1 MSHKNKT
8 GRPAKHA
15 VALAIGLL
23 GAQQAQA
30 FEIDTGPNVTTTLES
45 VAEYTSVYRT
55 TAPER
60 IYSGGQNIFTNNNDG
75 SEYYDR
81 GFVSNEFKLT
91 SELHVRT
98 EQDGLFVRGTAWYDT
113 QIMDHDPSGD
123 SFETHNT
130 DSDERYP
137 SDLENRAGHRSRLLD
152 AYLYTNRYIGEM
164 PVSVRLGR
172 QVINWGEGIYYADG
186 INVINPVDIGRV
198 VLPNASLKDALLPTN
213 MISGQLGLTDA
224 VSVEAFYGLEWKG
237 HELIPTGAFLNNQ
250 DYFGKGSN
258 GVLVDLR
265 EELGGLADMV
275 PGLNGENGVVAGA
288 RYGQEHDARDD
299 GQFGVALRYLV
310 EEWNNTEFS
319 LYYLNYHSKVP
330 FLSIQKGQ
338 SFACSSGN
346 GGRFSEVCGLAQA
359 LDPASVPLVDGLAL
373 LDSTYYDFIYPEDIR
388 LFGLSVSG
396 TVGDTSVAG
405 ELAYRPNAPLE
416 PSMIYELEQLAGGA
430 LGAGGA
436 SGGSIDLGEFGDGSA
451 NDSRRSIDLYKRH
464 ELYTGSVSAIHAF
477 GPVAGLDDLI
487 MLGEVAFN
495 HVPGSL
501 LDSVNYEYLDSF
513 AWGYTLNVS
522 GLIQD
527 VQPNLDLLPGLT
539 FRQDVSGTSPSL
551 NENFI
556 QGRKSATLELGAK
569 YGQKLAGKLGYTS
582 FWGARKD
589 NALIDRDHVALNVTY
604 SF

>member
-23 GAQQAQA
+23 GTQQGQA
-30 FEIDTGPNVTTTLES
+30 FQIDTGPNLTTSLES

-55 TAPER
+55 TSPEHIER
-60 IYSGGQNIFTNNNDG
+60 GGQNVFTNNNDG

-81 GFVSNEFKLT
+81 GFVANEFKLT

-98 EQDGLFVRGTAWYDT
+98 EQDGLFMRGTAWYDT
-113 QIMDHDPSGD
+113 QLMDHDPTGD
-123 SFETHNT
+123 GFETHNT

-137 SDLENRAGHRSRLLD
+137 SDLENRAGHRARLLD
-152 AYLYTNRYIGEM
+152 AYLYTNRYIGEH

-186 INVINPVDIGRV
+186 LNVINPVDIGRV
-198 VLPNASLKDALLPTN
+198 VLPNASFKDALLPTN
-213 MISGQLGLTDA
+213 MISGQFGLTDQINI
-224 VSVEAFYGLEWKG
+224 EGFYGLEWKG
-237 HELIPTGAFLNNQ
+237 HDLIPTGAFLNNQ

-258 GVLVDLR
+258 GVLVDLHPDF
-265 EELGGLADMV
+265 GDVADLV
-275 PGLNGENGVVAGA
+275 PGLNGENGYVAGA
-288 RYGQEHDARDD
+288 RYGKEHDARDD
-299 GQFGVALRYLV
+299 GQFGVALRYLA
-310 EEWNNTEFS
+310 EDWNNTEFS

-338 SFACSSGN
+338 SFACGA
-346 GGRFSEVCGLAQA
+346 GKAGQFSDLCGLG
-359 LDPASVPLVDGLAL
+359 LDSVVDGLAL

-388 LFGLSVSG
+388 LFGFSVSG
-396 TVGDTSVAG
+396 TIGDTSVAG
-405 ELAYRPNAPLE
+405 ELTYRPNAPLE
-416 PSMIYELEQLAGGA
+416 PSMIYELGQLAGSA
-430 LGAGGA
+430 LDPSVGGA
-436 SGGSIDLGEFGDGSA
+436 SGGNIDLGEFGDGSA
-451 NDSRRSIDLYKRH
+451 NDPRRSIDLYKRH
-464 ELYTGSVSAIHAF
+464 ELYTGSVSTIHTF
-477 GPVAGLDDLI
+477 GPTAGLDDVMVLA
-487 MLGEVAFN
+487 EVAFN

-501 LDSVNYEYLDSF
+501 LDSVNYEYLSSF
-513 AWGYTLNVS
+513 AWGYTVNLS
-522 GLIQD
+522 GLYQD
-527 VQPNLDLLPGLT
+527 VRPNLDLMPAIT

-551 NENFI
+551 NENFV

-569 YGQKLAGKLGYTS
+569 YGQKLASKLSYTS

-589 NALIDRDHVALNVTY
+589 NALIDRDHVALNVSY

>member
-1 MSHKNKT
+1 MSHNKS
-8 GRPAKHA
+8 KI
-15 VALAIGLL
+15 ALAVGIGIW
-23 GAQQAQA
+23 GMQAQA
-30 FEIDTGPNVTTTLES
+30 FEIDTGPNVTTSLES
-45 VAEYTSVYRT
+45 VAEFTSVYRT
-55 TAPER
+55 SSPER
-60 IYSGGQNIFTNNNDG
+60 IERGGQNIFANNNDG
-75 SEYYDR
+75 SEYYDT

-113 QIMDHDPSGD
+113 QIMDNDPSGD
-123 SFETHNT
+123 RFATHNT

-137 SDLENRAGHRSRLLD
+137 SDLRNRAGHRARLLD
-152 AYLYTNRYIGEM
+152 AYLYTNRYAGEM
-164 PVSVRLGR
+164 PYSLRFGR

-224 VSVEAFYGLEWKG
+224 FNIEAFYGLEWKG

-265 EELGGLADMV
+265 SELGDLAELV
-275 PGLNGENGVVAGA
+275 PGLNGENGIVAGA
-288 RYGQEHDARDD
+288 RYGREHDARDD
-299 GQFGVALRYLV
+299 GQFGVAMRYLA
-310 EEWNNTEFS
+310 EDWNNTEFS

-330 FLSIQKGQ
+330 FLRIQKGR
-338 SFACSSGN
+338 SFACSTGQA
-346 GGRFSEVCGLAQA
+346 GQFSELCGFG
-359 LDPASVPLVDGLAL
+359 LDSTVDGLAL
-373 LDSTYYDFIYPEDIR
+373 LDSTYYDFVYPEDIR

-396 TVGDTSVAG
+396 TVGDTSLAG
-405 ELAYRPNAPLE
+405 ELTYRPNAPLE
-416 PSMIYELEQLAGGA
+416 PSMIYELETLAGSA
-430 LGAGGA
+430 LGGGGA

-451 NDSRRSIDLYKRH
+451 NDPRRSIDLYKRD
-464 ELYTGSVSAIHAF
+464 ELYTGSVSAIHSF
-477 GPVAGLDDLI
+477 GPVIGLDDLI
-487 MLGEVAFN
+487 VLGEAAFN

-527 VQPNLDLLPGLT
+527 VKPNFDLLPGIT

-569 YGQKLAGKLGYTS
+569 YGQKLAGKLAYTS

-589 NALIDRDHVALNVTY
+589 NALIDRDHVALNVSY

>member
-1 MSHKNKT
+1 MSHNKS
-8 GRPAKHA
+8 KI
-15 VALAIGLL
+15 ALAVGIGIW
-23 GAQQAQA
+23 GMQAQA
-30 FEIDTGPNVTTTLES
+30 FEIDTGPNVTTSLES
-45 VAEYTSVYRT
+45 VAEFTSVYRT
-55 TAPER
+55 SSPER
-60 IYSGGQNIFTNNNDG
+60 IERGGQNIFANNNDG
-75 SEYYDR
+75 SEYYDT

-113 QIMDHDPSGD
+113 QIMDNDPSGD
-123 SFETHNT
+123 RFATHNT

-137 SDLENRAGHRSRLLD
+137 SDLRNRAGHRARLLD
-152 AYLYTNRYIGEM
+152 AYLYTNRYAGEM
-164 PVSVRLGR
+164 PYSLRFGR

-224 VSVEAFYGLEWKG
+224 FNIEAFYGLEWKG

-265 EELGGLADMV
+265 SELGDLAELV
-275 PGLNGENGVVAGA
+275 PGLNGENGIVAGA
-288 RYGQEHDARDD
+288 RYGREHDARDD
-299 GQFGVALRYLV
+299 GQFGVAMRYLA
-310 EEWNNTEFS
+310 EDWNNTEFS

-330 FLSIQKGQ
+330 FLRIQKGR
-338 SFACSSGN
+338 SFACSTGQAGQFSGL
-346 GGRFSEVCGLAQA
+346 CGFG
-359 LDPASVPLVDGLAL
+359 LDSTVDGLAL
-373 LDSTYYDFIYPEDIR
+373 LDSTYYDFVYPEDIR

-396 TVGDTSVAG
+396 TVGDTSLAG
-405 ELAYRPNAPLE
+405 ELTYRPNAPLE
-416 PSMIYELEQLAGGA
+416 PSMIYELETLAGSA
-430 LGAGGA
+430 LGGGGA

-451 NDSRRSIDLYKRH
+451 NDPRRSIDLYKRG
-464 ELYTGSVSAIHAF
+464 ELYTGSVSAIHSF
-477 GPVAGLDDLI
+477 GPVIGLDDLI
-487 MLGEVAFN
+487 VLGEAAFN

-527 VQPNLDLLPGLT
+527 VKPNFDLLPAIT

-569 YGQKLAGKLGYTS
+569 YGQKLAGKLAYTS

-589 NALIDRDHVALNVTY
+589 NALIDRDHVALNVSY

>member
-1 MSHKNKT
+1 MSHNKS
-8 GRPAKHA
+8 KI
-15 VALAIGLL
+15 ALAVGIGIW
-23 GAQQAQA
+23 GMQAQA
-30 FEIDTGPNVTTTLES
+30 FEIDTGPNVTTSLES
-45 VAEYTSVYRT
+45 VAEFTSVYRT
-55 TAPER
+55 SSPER
-60 IYSGGQNIFTNNNDG
+60 IERGGQNIFANNNDG
-75 SEYYDR
+75 SEYYDT

-113 QIMDHDPSGD
+113 QIMDNDPSGD
-123 SFETHNT
+123 RFATHNT

-137 SDLENRAGHRSRLLD
+137 SDLRNRAGHRARLLD
-152 AYLYTNRYIGEM
+152 AYLYTNRYAGEM
-164 PVSVRLGR
+164 PYSLRFGR

-224 VSVEAFYGLEWKG
+224 FNIEAFYGLEWKG

-265 EELGGLADMV
+265 SELGDLAELV
-275 PGLNGENGVVAGA
+275 PGINGENGIVAGA
-288 RYGQEHDARDD
+288 RYGSAHDARDD
-299 GQFGVALRYLV
+299 GQFGMALRYLM
-310 EEWNNTEFS
+310 EDWNNTEFS

-330 FLSIQKGQ
+330 FLRIQKGR
-338 SFACSSGN
+338 SFACSTGQAGQFSGL
-346 GGRFSEVCGLAQA
+346 CGFG
-359 LDPASVPLVDGLAL
+359 LDSTVDGLAL
-373 LDSTYYDFIYPEDIR
+373 LDSTYYDFVYPEDIR

-396 TVGDTSVAG
+396 TVGDTSLAG
-405 ELAYRPNAPLE
+405 ELTYRPNAPLE
-416 PSMIYELEQLAGGA
+416 PSMIYELETLAGSA
-430 LGAGGA
+430 LGGGGA

-451 NDSRRSIDLYKRH
+451 NDPRRSIDLYKRG
-464 ELYTGSVSAIHAF
+464 ELYTGSVSAIHSF
-477 GPVAGLDDLI
+477 GPVVGLDDLI
-487 MLGEVAFN
+487 VLGEAAFN

-527 VQPNLDLLPGLT
+527 VKPNFDLLPGIT

-569 YGQKLAGKLGYTS
+569 YGQKLAGKLAYTS

-589 NALIDRDHVALNVTY
+589 NALIDRDHVALNVSY

>member
-1 MSHKNKT
+1 M
-8 GRPAKHA
+8 
-15 VALAIGLL
+15 
-23 GAQQAQA
+23 QAQA
-30 FEIDTGPNVTTTLES
+30 FEIDTGPNVTTSLES
-45 VAEYTSVYRT
+45 VAEFTSVYRT
-55 TAPER
+55 SSPER
-60 IYSGGQNIFTNNNDG
+60 IERGGQNIFANNNDG
-75 SEYYDR
+75 SEYYDT

-113 QIMDHDPSGD
+113 QIMDNDPSGD
-123 SFETHNT
+123 RFATHNT

-137 SDLENRAGHRSRLLD
+137 SDLRNRAGHRARLLD
-152 AYLYTNRYIGEM
+152 AYLYTNRYAGEM
-164 PVSVRLGR
+164 PYSLRFGR

-224 VSVEAFYGLEWKG
+224 FNIEAFYGLEWKG

-265 EELGGLADMV
+265 SELGDLAELV
-275 PGLNGENGVVAGA
+275 PGLNGENGIVAGA
-288 RYGQEHDARDD
+288 RYGREHDARDD
-299 GQFGVALRYLV
+299 GQFGVAMRYLA
-310 EEWNNTEFS
+310 EDWNNTEFS

-330 FLSIQKGQ
+330 FLRIQKGR
-338 SFACSSGN
+338 SFACSTGQAGQFSGL
-346 GGRFSEVCGLAQA
+346 CGLG
-359 LDPASVPLVDGLAL
+359 LDSTVDGLAL
-373 LDSTYYDFIYPEDIR
+373 LDSTYYDFVYPEDIR

-396 TVGDTSVAG
+396 TVGDTSLAG
-405 ELAYRPNAPLE
+405 ELTYRPNAPLE
-416 PSMIYELEQLAGGA
+416 PSMIYELETLAGSA
-430 LGAGGA
+430 LGGGGA

-451 NDSRRSIDLYKRH
+451 NDPRRSIDLYKRD
-464 ELYTGSVSAIHAF
+464 ELYTGSISAIHSF
-477 GPVAGLDDLI
+477 GPVVGLDDLI
-487 MLGEVAFN
+487 VLGEAAFN

-527 VQPNLDLLPGLT
+527 VKPNFDLLPGIT

-569 YGQKLAGKLGYTS
+569 YGQKLAGKLAYTS

-589 NALIDRDHVALNVTY
+589 NALIDRDHVALNVSY

>member
-1 MSHKNKT
+1 MSHNKS
-8 GRPAKHA
+8 KI
-15 VALAIGLL
+15 ALAVGIGIW
-23 GAQQAQA
+23 GMQAQA
-30 FEIDTGPNVTTTLES
+30 FEIDTGPNVTTSLES
-45 VAEYTSVYRT
+45 VAEFTSVYRT
-55 TAPER
+55 SSPER
-60 IYSGGQNIFTNNNDG
+60 IERGGQNIFANNNDG
-75 SEYYDR
+75 SEYYDT

-113 QIMDHDPSGD
+113 QIMDNDPSGD
-123 SFETHNT
+123 RFATHNT

-137 SDLENRAGHRSRLLD
+137 SDLRNRAGHRARLLD
-152 AYLYTNRYIGEM
+152 AYLYTNRYAGEM
-164 PVSVRLGR
+164 PYSLRFGR

-224 VSVEAFYGLEWKG
+224 FNIEAFYGLEWKG

-265 EELGGLADMV
+265 SELGDLAELV
-275 PGLNGENGVVAGA
+275 PGLNGENGIVAGA
-288 RYGQEHDARDD
+288 RYGREHDARDD
-299 GQFGVALRYLV
+299 GQFGVAMRYLA
-310 EEWNNTEFS
+310 EDWNNTEFS

-330 FLSIQKGQ
+330 FLRIQKGR
-338 SFACSSGN
+338 SFACSTGQAGQFSGL
-346 GGRFSEVCGLAQA
+346 CGLG
-359 LDPASVPLVDGLAL
+359 LDSTVDGLAL
-373 LDSTYYDFIYPEDIR
+373 LDSTYYDFVYPEDIR

-396 TVGDTSVAG
+396 TVGDTSLAG
-405 ELAYRPNAPLE
+405 ELTYRPNAPLE
-416 PSMIYELEQLAGGA
+416 PSMIYELETLAGSA
-430 LGAGGA
+430 LGGGGA

-451 NDSRRSIDLYKRH
+451 NDPRRSIDLYKRD
-464 ELYTGSVSAIHAF
+464 ELYTGSISALHSF
-477 GPVAGLDDLI
+477 GPVIGLDDLI
-487 MLGEVAFN
+487 VLGEAAFN

-527 VQPNLDLLPGLT
+527 VKPNFDLLPGIT

-569 YGQKLAGKLGYTS
+569 YGQKLAGKLAYTS

-589 NALIDRDHVALNVTY
+589 NALIDRDHVALNVSY

>member
-1 MSHKNKT
+1 M
-8 GRPAKHA
+8 
-15 VALAIGLL
+15 
-23 GAQQAQA
+23 QAQA
-30 FEIDTGPNVTTTLES
+30 FEIDTGPNVTTSLES
-45 VAEYTSVYRT
+45 VAEFTSVYRT
-55 TAPER
+55 SSPER
-60 IYSGGQNIFTNNNDG
+60 IERGGQNIFANNNDG
-75 SEYYDR
+75 SEYYDT

-113 QIMDHDPSGD
+113 QIMDNDPSGD
-123 SFETHNT
+123 RFATHNT

-137 SDLENRAGHRSRLLD
+137 SDLRNRAGHRARLLD
-152 AYLYTNRYIGEM
+152 AYLYTNRYAGEM
-164 PVSVRLGR
+164 PYSLRFGR

-224 VSVEAFYGLEWKG
+224 FNIEAFYGLEWKG

-265 EELGGLADMV
+265 SELGDLAELV
-275 PGLNGENGVVAGA
+275 PGLNGENGIVAGA
-288 RYGQEHDARDD
+288 RYGREHDARDD
-299 GQFGVALRYLV
+299 GQFGVAMRYLA
-310 EEWNNTEFS
+310 EDWNNTEFS

-330 FLSIQKGQ
+330 FLRIQKGR
-338 SFACSSGN
+338 SFACSTGQAGQFSGL
-346 GGRFSEVCGLAQA
+346 CGFG
-359 LDPASVPLVDGLAL
+359 LDSTVDGLAL
-373 LDSTYYDFIYPEDIR
+373 LDSTYYDFVYPEDIR

-396 TVGDTSVAG
+396 TVGDTSLAG
-405 ELAYRPNAPLE
+405 ELTYRPNAPLE
-416 PSMIYELEQLAGGA
+416 PSMIYELETLAGSA
-430 LGAGGA
+430 LGGGGA

-451 NDSRRSIDLYKRH
+451 NDPRRSIDLYKRG
-464 ELYTGSVSAIHAF
+464 ELYTGSVSAIHSF
-477 GPVAGLDDLI
+477 GPVIGLDDLI
-487 MLGEVAFN
+487 VLGEAAFN

-527 VQPNLDLLPGLT
+527 VKPNFDLLPGIT

-569 YGQKLAGKLGYTS
+569 YGQKLAGKLAYTS

-589 NALIDRDHVALNVTY
+589 NALIDRDHVALNVSY

>member
-1 MSHKNKT
+1 MSHNKS
-8 GRPAKHA
+8 KI
-15 VALAIGLL
+15 ALAVGIGIW
-23 GAQQAQA
+23 GMQAQA
-30 FEIDTGPNVTTTLES
+30 FEIDTGPNVTTSLES
-45 VAEYTSVYRT
+45 VAEFTSVYRT
-55 TAPER
+55 SSPER
-60 IYSGGQNIFTNNNDG
+60 IERGGQNIFANNNDG
-75 SEYYDR
+75 SEYYDT

-113 QIMDHDPSGD
+113 QIMDNDPSGD
-123 SFETHNT
+123 RFATHNT

-137 SDLENRAGHRSRLLD
+137 SDLRNRAGHRARLLD
-152 AYLYTNRYIGEM
+152 AYLYTNRYAGEM
-164 PVSVRLGR
+164 PYSLRFGR

-224 VSVEAFYGLEWKG
+224 FNIEAFYGLEWKG

-265 EELGGLADMV
+265 SELGDLAELV
-275 PGLNGENGVVAGA
+275 PGLNGENGIVAGA
-288 RYGQEHDARDD
+288 RYGREHDARDD
-299 GQFGVALRYLV
+299 GQFGVAMRYLA
-310 EEWNNTEFS
+310 EDWNNTEFS

-330 FLSIQKGQ
+330 FLRIQKGR
-338 SFACSSGN
+338 SFACSTGQAGQFSGL
-346 GGRFSEVCGLAQA
+346 CGLG
-359 LDPASVPLVDGLAL
+359 LDSTVDGLAL
-373 LDSTYYDFIYPEDIR
+373 LDSTYYDFVYPEDIR

-396 TVGDTSVAG
+396 TVGDTSLAG
-405 ELAYRPNAPLE
+405 ELTYRPNAPLE
-416 PSMIYELEQLAGGA
+416 PSMIYELETLAGSA
-430 LGAGGA
+430 LGGGGA

-451 NDSRRSIDLYKRH
+451 NDPRRSIDLYKRG
-464 ELYTGSVSAIHAF
+464 ELYTGSVSAIHSF
-477 GPVAGLDDLI
+477 GPVVGLDDLI
-487 MLGEVAFN
+487 VLGEAAFN

-527 VQPNLDLLPGLT
+527 VKPNFDLLPGIT

-569 YGQKLAGKLGYTS
+569 YGQKLAGKLAYTS

-589 NALIDRDHVALNVTY
+589 NALIDRDHVALNVSY

>member
-1 MSHKNKT
+1 MSHNKS
-8 GRPAKHA
+8 KI
-15 VALAIGLL
+15 ALAVGIGIW
-23 GAQQAQA
+23 GMQAQA
-30 FEIDTGPNVTTTLES
+30 FEIDTGPNVTTSLES
-45 VAEYTSVYRT
+45 VAEFTSVYRT
-55 TAPER
+55 SSPER
-60 IYSGGQNIFTNNNDG
+60 IERGGQNIFANNNDG
-75 SEYYDR
+75 SEYYDT

-113 QIMDHDPSGD
+113 QIMDNDPSGD
-123 SFETHNT
+123 RFATHNT

-137 SDLENRAGHRSRLLD
+137 SDLRNRAGHRARLLD
-152 AYLYTNRYIGEM
+152 AYLYTNRYAGEM
-164 PVSVRLGR
+164 PYSLRFGR

-224 VSVEAFYGLEWKG
+224 FNIEAFYGLEWKG

-265 EELGGLADMV
+265 SELGDLAELV
-275 PGLNGENGVVAGA
+275 PGLNGENGIVAGA
-288 RYGQEHDARDD
+288 RYGREHDARDD
-299 GQFGVALRYLV
+299 GQFGVAMRYLA
-310 EEWNNTEFS
+310 EDWNNTEFS

-330 FLSIQKGQ
+330 FLRIQKGR
-338 SFACSSGN
+338 SFACSNGQAGQFSGL
-346 GGRFSEVCGLAQA
+346 CGLG
-359 LDPASVPLVDGLAL
+359 LDSTVDGLAL
-373 LDSTYYDFIYPEDIR
+373 LDSTYYDFVYPEDIR

-396 TVGDTSVAG
+396 TVGDTSLAG
-405 ELAYRPNAPLE
+405 ELTYRPNAPLE
-416 PSMIYELEQLAGGA
+416 PSMIYELETLAGSA
-430 LGAGGA
+430 LGGGGA

-451 NDSRRSIDLYKRH
+451 NDPRRSIDLYKRD
-464 ELYTGSVSAIHAF
+464 ELYTGSVSAIHSF
-477 GPVAGLDDLI
+477 GPVIGLDDLI
-487 MLGEVAFN
+487 VLGEAAFN

-527 VQPNLDLLPGLT
+527 VKPNFDLLPGIT

-569 YGQKLAGKLGYTS
+569 YGQKLAGKLAYTS

-589 NALIDRDHVALNVTY
+589 NALIDRDHVALNVSY

>member
-1 MSHKNKT
+1 MSYNKS
-8 GRPAKHA
+8 KM
-15 VALAIGLL
+15 ALAIGLAL
-23 GAQQAQA
+23 WGTQLQA
-30 FEIDTGPNVTTTLES
+30 FEIDTGPHLTTSLES
-45 VAEYTSVYRT
+45 VAEFTSVYRT
-55 TAPER
+55 SSPEHIER
-60 IYSGGQNIFTNNNDG
+60 GGQNVFTNNNDG
-75 SEYYDR
+75 SEYYDT

-98 EQDGLFVRGTAWYDT
+98 EQDGLFMRGTAWYDT

-123 SFETHNT
+123 GFETHNT

-137 SDLENRAGHRSRLLD
+137 SDLENRAGHRARLLD
-152 AYLYTNRYIGEM
+152 AYLYTNRYVGEM
-164 PVSVRLGR
+164 PYSLRFGR
-172 QVINWGEGIYYADG
+172 QVINWGEGIYYSDG

-224 VSVEAFYGLEWKG
+224 LNVEAFYGLEWKG
-237 HELIPTGAFLNNQ
+237 HDLIPTGAFLNNQ

-265 EELGGLADMV
+265 DQLDMLGLPADLV
-275 PGLNGENGVVAGA
+275 PGLNGENGIVAGA
-288 RYGQEHDARDD
+288 RYGKEHDARDD
-299 GQFGVALRYLV
+299 GQFGVALRYLM
-310 EEWNNTEFS
+310 EDWNNTEFS

-330 FLSIQKGQ
+330 FLRIQKGQ
-338 SFACSSGN
+338 SFACSGGGG
-346 GGRFSEVCGLAQA
+346 GGRFTDLCGLAGMLGDPTLFA
-359 LDPASVPLVDGLAL
+359 LADGMAL

-396 TVGDTSVAG
+396 TIGDTSVAG
-405 ELAYRPNAPLE
+405 ELTYRPNAPLE
-416 PSMIYELEQLAGGA
+416 PSMIYELETMAEGA
-430 LGAGGA
+430 LGGGGA

-451 NDSRRSIDLYKRH
+451 NDPRRSIDLYKRH
-464 ELYTGSVSAIHAF
+464 ELYTGSVSTIHTF
-477 GPVAGLDDLI
+477 GPTAGMDDLI
-487 MLGEVAFN
+487 MLAEVAFN

-501 LDSVNYEYLDSF
+501 LDTVNYDYLDSF
-513 AWGYTLNVS
+513 AWGYTVNFS
-522 GLIQD
+522 GLLQD
-527 VQPNLDLLPGLT
+527 VQPNFDLMPGLT

-551 NENFI
+551 NENFV

-569 YGQKLAGKLGYTS
+569 YGQKLAGKLAYTS

-589 NALIDRDHVALNVTY
+589 NALIDRDHVALNVSY

>member
-1 MSHKNKT
+1 MSHNKS
-8 GRPAKHA
+8 KI
-15 VALAIGLL
+15 ALAVGIGIW
-23 GAQQAQA
+23 GMQAQA
-30 FEIDTGPNVTTTLES
+30 FEIDTGPNVTTSLES
-45 VAEYTSVYRT
+45 VAEFTSVYRT
-55 TAPER
+55 SSPER
-60 IYSGGQNIFTNNNDG
+60 IERGGQNIFANNNDG
-75 SEYYDR
+75 SEYYDT

-113 QIMDHDPSGD
+113 QIMDNDPSGD
-123 SFETHNT
+123 RFATHNT

-137 SDLENRAGHRSRLLD
+137 SDLRNRAGHRARLLD
-152 AYLYTNRYIGEM
+152 AYLYTNRYAGEM
-164 PVSVRLGR
+164 PYSLRFGR

-224 VSVEAFYGLEWKG
+224 FNIEAFYGLEWKG

-265 EELGGLADMV
+265 SELGDLAELV
-275 PGLNGENGVVAGA
+275 PGLNGENGIVAGA
-288 RYGQEHDARDD
+288 RYGREHDARDD
-299 GQFGVALRYLV
+299 GQFGVAMRYLA
-310 EEWNNTEFS
+310 EDWNNTEFS

-330 FLSIQKGQ
+330 FLRIQKGR
-338 SFACSSGN
+338 SFACSTGQAGQFSGL
-346 GGRFSEVCGLAQA
+346 CGFG
-359 LDPASVPLVDGLAL
+359 LDSTVDGLAL
-373 LDSTYYDFIYPEDIR
+373 LDSTYYDFVYPEDIR

-396 TVGDTSVAG
+396 TVGDTSLAG
-405 ELAYRPNAPLE
+405 ELTYRPNAPLE
-416 PSMIYELEQLAGGA
+416 PSMIYELETLAGSA
-430 LGAGGA
+430 LGGGGA

-451 NDSRRSIDLYKRH
+451 NDPRRSIDLYKRD
-464 ELYTGSVSAIHAF
+464 ELYTGSVSALHSF
-477 GPVAGLDDLI
+477 GPVIGLDDLI
-487 MLGEVAFN
+487 VLGEAAFN

-527 VQPNLDLLPGLT
+527 VKPNFDLLPGIT

-569 YGQKLAGKLGYTS
+569 YGQKLAGKLAYTS

-589 NALIDRDHVALNVTY
+589 NALIDRDHVALNVSY

>member
-1 MSHKNKT
+1 MSHNKS
-8 GRPAKHA
+8 KI
-15 VALAIGLL
+15 ALAVGIGIW
-23 GAQQAQA
+23 GMQAQA
-30 FEIDTGPNVTTTLES
+30 FEIDTGPNVTTSLES
-45 VAEYTSVYRT
+45 VAEFTSVYRT
-55 TAPER
+55 SSPER
-60 IYSGGQNIFTNNNDG
+60 IERGGQNIFANNNDG
-75 SEYYDR
+75 SEYYDT

-113 QIMDHDPSGD
+113 QIMDNDPSGD
-123 SFETHNT
+123 RFATHNT

-137 SDLENRAGHRSRLLD
+137 SDLRNRAGHRARLLD
-152 AYLYTNRYIGEM
+152 AYLYTNRYAGEM
-164 PVSVRLGR
+164 PYSLRFGR

-224 VSVEAFYGLEWKG
+224 FNIEAFYGLEWKG

-265 EELGGLADMV
+265 SELGDLAELV
-275 PGLNGENGVVAGA
+275 PGLNGENGIVAGA
-288 RYGQEHDARDD
+288 RYGREHDARDD
-299 GQFGVALRYLV
+299 GQFGVAMRYLA
-310 EEWNNTEFS
+310 EDWNNTEFS

-330 FLSIQKGQ
+330 FLRIQKGR
-338 SFACSSGN
+338 SFACSTGQAGQFSGL
-346 GGRFSEVCGLAQA
+346 CGLG
-359 LDPASVPLVDGLAL
+359 LDSTVDGLAL
-373 LDSTYYDFIYPEDIR
+373 LDSTYYDFVYPEDIR

-396 TVGDTSVAG
+396 TVGDTSLAG
-405 ELAYRPNAPLE
+405 ELTYRPNAPLE
-416 PSMIYELEQLAGGA
+416 PSMIYELETLAGSA
-430 LGAGGA
+430 LGGGGA

-451 NDSRRSIDLYKRH
+451 NDPRRSIDLYKRD
-464 ELYTGSVSAIHAF
+464 ELYTGSISALHSF
-477 GPVAGLDDLI
+477 GPVIGLDDLI
-487 MLGEVAFN
+487 VLGEAAFN

-527 VQPNLDLLPGLT
+527 VKPNFDPLPGIT

-569 YGQKLAGKLGYTS
+569 YGQKLAGKLAYTS

-589 NALIDRDHVALNVTY
+589 NALIDRDHVALNVSY

>member
-1 MSHKNKT
+1 MSHNKS
-8 GRPAKHA
+8 KI
-15 VALAIGLL
+15 ALAVGIGIW
-23 GAQQAQA
+23 GMQAQA
-30 FEIDTGPNVTTTLES
+30 FEIDTGPNVTTSLES
-45 VAEYTSVYRT
+45 VAEFTSVYRT
-55 TAPER
+55 SSPER
-60 IYSGGQNIFTNNNDG
+60 IERGGQNIFANNNDG
-75 SEYYDR
+75 SEYYDT

-113 QIMDHDPSGD
+113 QIMDNDPSGD
-123 SFETHNT
+123 RFATHNT

-137 SDLENRAGHRSRLLD
+137 SDLRNRAGHRARLLD
-152 AYLYTNRYIGEM
+152 AYLYTNRYAGEM
-164 PVSVRLGR
+164 PYSLRFGR

-224 VSVEAFYGLEWKG
+224 FNIEAFYGLEWKG

-265 EELGGLADMV
+265 SELGDLAELV
-275 PGLNGENGVVAGA
+275 PGINGENGIVAGA
-288 RYGQEHDARDD
+288 RYGSAHDARDD
-299 GQFGVALRYLV
+299 GQFGMALRYLM
-310 EEWNNTEFS
+310 EDWNNTEFS

-330 FLSIQKGQ
+330 FLRIQKGR
-338 SFACSSGN
+338 SFACSTGQA
-346 GGRFSEVCGLAQA
+346 GQFSELCGFG
-359 LDPASVPLVDGLAL
+359 LDATVDGLAL

-396 TVGDTSVAG
+396 TVGDTSLAG
-405 ELAYRPNAPLE
+405 ELTYRPNAPLE
-416 PSMIYELEQLAGGA
+416 PSMIYELETLAGSA
-430 LGAGGA
+430 LGGGGA

-451 NDSRRSIDLYKRH
+451 NDPRRSIDLYKRD
-464 ELYTGSVSAIHAF
+464 ELYTGSISAIHSF
-477 GPVAGLDDLI
+477 GPVVGLDDLI
-487 MLGEVAFN
+487 VLGEAAFN

-527 VQPNLDLLPGLT
+527 VKPNFDLLPAIT

-569 YGQKLAGKLGYTS
+569 YGQKLAGKLAYTS

-589 NALIDRDHVALNVTY
+589 NALIDRDHVALNVSY

>member
-1 MSHKNKT
+1 M
-8 GRPAKHA
+8 
-15 VALAIGLL
+15 
-23 GAQQAQA
+23 
-30 FEIDTGPNVTTTLES
+30 
-45 VAEYTSVYRT
+45 YRT
-55 TAPER
+55 SSPER
-60 IYSGGQNIFTNNNDG
+60 IERGGQNIFANNNDG
-75 SEYYDR
+75 SEYYDT

-113 QIMDHDPSGD
+113 QIMDNDPSGD
-123 SFETHNT
+123 RFATHNT

-137 SDLENRAGHRSRLLD
+137 SDLRNRAGHRARLLD
-152 AYLYTNRYIGEM
+152 AYLYTNRYAGEM
-164 PVSVRLGR
+164 PYSLRFGR

-224 VSVEAFYGLEWKG
+224 FNIEAFYGLEWKG

-265 EELGGLADMV
+265 SELGDLAELV
-275 PGLNGENGVVAGA
+275 PGLNGENGIVAGA
-288 RYGQEHDARDD
+288 RYGREHDARDD
-299 GQFGVALRYLV
+299 GQFGVAMRYLA
-310 EEWNNTEFS
+310 EDWNNTEFS

-330 FLSIQKGQ
+330 FLRIQKGR
-338 SFACSSGN
+338 SFACSTGQA
-346 GGRFSEVCGLAQA
+346 GQFSELCGFG
-359 LDPASVPLVDGLAL
+359 LDSTVDGLAL
-373 LDSTYYDFIYPEDIR
+373 LDSTYYDFVYPEDIR

-396 TVGDTSVAG
+396 TVGDTSLAG
-405 ELAYRPNAPLE
+405 ELTYRPNAPLE
-416 PSMIYELEQLAGGA
+416 PSMIYELETLAGSA
-430 LGAGGA
+430 LGGGGA

-451 NDSRRSIDLYKRH
+451 NDPRRSIDLYKRD
-464 ELYTGSVSAIHAF
+464 ELYTGSVSAIHSF
-477 GPVAGLDDLI
+477 GPVIGLDDLI
-487 MLGEVAFN
+487 VLGEAAFN

-527 VQPNLDLLPGLT
+527 VKPNFDLLPGIT

-569 YGQKLAGKLGYTS
+569 YGQKLAGKLAYTS

-589 NALIDRDHVALNVTY
+589 NALIDRDHVALNVSY

>member
-1 MSHKNKT
+1 MSHNKS
-8 GRPAKHA
+8 KM
-15 VALAIGLL
+15 ALAVGIGIW
-23 GAQQAQA
+23 GIQAHA
-30 FEIDTGPNVTTTLES
+30 FEIDTGPNVTTSLES

-55 TAPER
+55 TGPER
-60 IYSGGQNIFTNNNDG
+60 IYSNGQNIFANNNDG

-113 QIMDHDPSGD
+113 QIMDNDPSGD
-123 SFETHNT
+123 GFATHNT

-164 PVSVRLGR
+164 PASLRLGR

-224 VSVEAFYGLEWKG
+224 LSVEAFYGLEWKG

-265 EELGGLADMV
+265 NDLGDLAELV
-275 PGLNGENGVVAGA
+275 PGLNGENGIVAGA
-288 RYGQEHDARDD
+288 RYGEEHDARDD

-338 SFACSSGN
+338 SFACSNGTAGQFSGL
-346 GGRFSEVCGLAQA
+346 CGFG
-359 LDPASVPLVDGLAL
+359 LDSTVDGLAL

-396 TVGDTSVAG
+396 TIGDTSVAG

-416 PSMIYELEQLAGGA
+416 PSMIYELEQLGSGA
-430 LGAGGA
+430 LEGNGA

-451 NDSRRSIDLYKRH
+451 NDSRSTIDLYKRH

-477 GPVAGLDDLI
+477 GPVLGLDDLI
-487 MLGEVAFN
+487 VLGEAAFN

-501 LDSVNYEYLDSF
+501 LDAVNYEYLDSF

-527 VQPNLDLLPGLT
+527 VRPNLDLLPGLT

-556 QGRKSATLELGAK
+556 QGRKSATLELGGK
-569 YGQKLAGKLGYTS
+569 YGQKLAGKLAYTS

>member
-1 MSHKNKT
+1 MSHNKS
-8 GRPAKHA
+8 KI
-15 VALAIGLL
+15 ALAVGL
-23 GAQQAQA
+23 GIWGMQAQA
-30 FEIDTGPNVTTTLES
+30 FEIDTGPNVTTSLES
-45 VAEYTSVYRT
+45 VAEFTSVYRT
-55 TAPER
+55 SSPER
-60 IYSGGQNIFTNNNDG
+60 IEQGGQNVFINNNDG
-75 SEYYDR
+75 SEYYDT

-113 QIMDHDPSGD
+113 QIMDHDPTGD
-123 SFETHNT
+123 GFATHNT

-137 SDLENRAGHRSRLLD
+137 SDLENRSGHRARLLD
-152 AYLYTNRYIGEM
+152 AYLYTNRYVGEH
-164 PVSVRLGR
+164 PVSLRFGR
-172 QVINWGEGIYYADG
+172 QVINWGEGIFYADG
-186 INVINPVDIGRV
+186 LNVINPVDIGRV
-198 VLPNASLKDALLPTN
+198 VLPNASFKDALLPTN
-213 MISGQLGLTDA
+213 MLSGQFGLTDA
-224 VSVEAFYGLEWKG
+224 LNVEAFYGLEWKG

-265 EELGGLADMV
+265 GELGPLADLV
-275 PGLNGENGVVAGA
+275 PGLNGENGIVAGA
-288 RYGQEHDARDD
+288 RYGREHDARDD
-299 GQFGVALRYLV
+299 GQFGMAMRYLM
-310 EEWNNTEFS
+310 EDWNNTEFS

-330 FLSIQKGQ
+330 FLRVQKGQ
-338 SFACSSGN
+338 SFACSGGGG
-346 GGRFSEVCGLAQA
+346 GGRFSDLCSLAQL

-405 ELAYRPNAPLE
+405 ELTYRPNAPLE
-416 PSMIYELEQLAGGA
+416 PAMTYELEQMAEGA
-430 LGAGGA
+430 LGGNGA

-451 NDSRRSIDLYKRH
+451 NDPRRYIDLYKRD
-464 ELYTGSVSAIHAF
+464 ELFTGSLSTIHTF
-477 GPVAGLDDLI
+477 GPTGGLDDL
-487 MLGEVAFN
+487 MLLAEAAFN
-495 HVPGSL
+495 YIPGSL
-501 LDSVNYEYLDSF
+501 LDTPNYAYLDSF
-513 AWGYTLNVS
+513 AWGYTVNLS

-527 VQPNLDLLPGLT
+527 VKPNFDLMPGIT
-539 FRQDVSGTSPSL
+539 FRQDVSGTSPAL

-569 YGQKLAGKLGYTS
+569 YGQKLAGKLAYTS

-589 NALIDRDHVALNVTY
+589 NALIDRDHVALNVSY

>member
-1 MSHKNKT
+1 MSHNKS
-8 GRPAKHA
+8 KI
-15 VALAIGLL
+15 ALAVGIGIW
-23 GAQQAQA
+23 GMQAQA
-30 FEIDTGPNVTTTLES
+30 FEIDTGPNVTTSLES
-45 VAEYTSVYRT
+45 VAEFTSVYRT
-55 TAPER
+55 SSPER
-60 IYSGGQNIFTNNNDG
+60 IERGGQNIFANNNDG
-75 SEYYDR
+75 SEYYDT

-113 QIMDHDPSGD
+113 QIMDNDPSGD
-123 SFETHNT
+123 RFATHNT

-137 SDLENRAGHRSRLLD
+137 SDLRNRAGHRARLLD
-152 AYLYTNRYIGEM
+152 AYLYTNRYAGEM
-164 PVSVRLGR
+164 PYSLRFGR

-224 VSVEAFYGLEWKG
+224 FSIEAFYGLEWKG

-265 EELGGLADMV
+265 SELGDLAELV
-275 PGLNGENGVVAGA
+275 PGLNGENGIVAGA
-288 RYGQEHDARDD
+288 RYGREHDARDD
-299 GQFGVALRYLV
+299 GQFGVAMRYLA
-310 EEWNNTEFS
+310 EDWNNTEFS

-330 FLSIQKGQ
+330 FLRIQKGR
-338 SFACSSGN
+338 SFACSTGQAGQFSGL
-346 GGRFSEVCGLAQA
+346 CGFG
-359 LDPASVPLVDGLAL
+359 LDSTVDGLAL
-373 LDSTYYDFIYPEDIR
+373 LDSTYYDFVYPEDIR

-396 TVGDTSVAG
+396 TVGDTSLAG
-405 ELAYRPNAPLE
+405 ELTYRPNAPLE
-416 PSMIYELEQLAGGA
+416 PSMIYELETLAGSA
-430 LGAGGA
+430 LGGGGA

-451 NDSRRSIDLYKRH
+451 NDPRRSIDLYKRG
-464 ELYTGSVSAIHAF
+464 ELYTGSVSAIHSF
-477 GPVAGLDDLI
+477 GPVIGLDDLI
-487 MLGEVAFN
+487 VLGEAAFN

-527 VQPNLDLLPGLT
+527 VKPNFDLLPGIT

-569 YGQKLAGKLGYTS
+569 YGQKLAGKLAYTS

-589 NALIDRDHVALNVTY
+589 NALIDRDHVALNVSY

>member
-1 MSHKNKT
+1 M
-8 GRPAKHA
+8 
-15 VALAIGLL
+15 
-23 GAQQAQA
+23 QAQA
-30 FEIDTGPNVTTTLES
+30 FEIDTGPNVTTSLES
-45 VAEYTSVYRT
+45 VAEFTSVYRT
-55 TAPER
+55 SSPER
-60 IYSGGQNIFTNNNDG
+60 IERGGQNIFANNNDG
-75 SEYYDR
+75 SEYYDT

-113 QIMDHDPSGD
+113 QIMDNDPSGD
-123 SFETHNT
+123 RFATHNT

-137 SDLENRAGHRSRLLD
+137 SDLRNRAGHRARLLD
-152 AYLYTNRYIGEM
+152 AYLYTNRYAGEM
-164 PVSVRLGR
+164 PYSLRFGR

-224 VSVEAFYGLEWKG
+224 FNIEAFYGLEWKG

-265 EELGGLADMV
+265 SELGDLAELV
-275 PGLNGENGVVAGA
+275 PGLNGENGIVAGA
-288 RYGQEHDARDD
+288 RYGREHDARDD
-299 GQFGVALRYLV
+299 GQFGVAMRYLA
-310 EEWNNTEFS
+310 EDWNNTEFS

-330 FLSIQKGQ
+330 FLRIQKGR
-338 SFACSSGN
+338 SFACSTGQAGQFSGL
-346 GGRFSEVCGLAQA
+346 CGFG
-359 LDPASVPLVDGLAL
+359 LDSTVDGLAL
-373 LDSTYYDFIYPEDIR
+373 LDSTYYDFVYPEDIR

-396 TVGDTSVAG
+396 TVGDTSLAG
-405 ELAYRPNAPLE
+405 ELTYRPNAPLE
-416 PSMIYELEQLAGGA
+416 PSMIYELETLAGSA
-430 LGAGGA
+430 LGGGGA

-451 NDSRRSIDLYKRH
+451 NDPRRSIDLYKRG
-464 ELYTGSVSAIHAF
+464 ELYTGSVSAIHSF
-477 GPVAGLDDLI
+477 GPVVGLDDLI
-487 MLGEVAFN
+487 VLGEAAFN

-527 VQPNLDLLPGLT
+527 VKPNFDLLPGIT

-569 YGQKLAGKLGYTS
+569 YGQKLAGKLAYTS

-589 NALIDRDHVALNVTY
+589 NALIDRDHVALNVSY

>member
-1 MSHKNKT
+1 MSHNKS
-8 GRPAKHA
+8 KI
-15 VALAIGLL
+15 ALAVGIGIW
-23 GAQQAQA
+23 GMQAQA
-30 FEIDTGPNVTTTLES
+30 FEIDTGPNVTTSLES
-45 VAEYTSVYRT
+45 VAEFTSVYRT
-55 TAPER
+55 SSPER
-60 IYSGGQNIFTNNNDG
+60 IERGGQNIFANNNDG
-75 SEYYDR
+75 SEYYDT

-113 QIMDHDPSGD
+113 QIMDNDPSGD
-123 SFETHNT
+123 RFATHNT

-137 SDLENRAGHRSRLLD
+137 SDLRNRAGHRARLLD
-152 AYLYTNRYIGEM
+152 AYLYTNRYAGEM
-164 PVSVRLGR
+164 PYSLRFGR

-224 VSVEAFYGLEWKG
+224 FNIEAFYGLEWKG

-265 EELGGLADMV
+265 SELGDLAELV
-275 PGLNGENGVVAGA
+275 PGLNGENGIVAGA
-288 RYGQEHDARDD
+288 RYGREHDARDD
-299 GQFGVALRYLV
+299 GQFGVAMRYLA
-310 EEWNNTEFS
+310 EDWNNTEFS

-330 FLSIQKGQ
+330 FLRIQKGR
-338 SFACSSGN
+338 SFACSTGQAGQFSGL
-346 GGRFSEVCGLAQA
+346 CGFG
-359 LDPASVPLVDGLAL
+359 LDSTVDGLAL
-373 LDSTYYDFIYPEDIR
+373 LDSTYYDFVYPEDIR

-396 TVGDTSVAG
+396 TVGDTSLAG
-405 ELAYRPNAPLE
+405 ELTYRPNAPLG
-416 PSMIYELEQLAGGA
+416 PSMIYELETLAGSA
-430 LGAGGA
+430 LGGGGA

-451 NDSRRSIDLYKRH
+451 NDPRRSIDLYKRG
-464 ELYTGSVSAIHAF
+464 ELYTGSVSAIHSF
-477 GPVAGLDDLI
+477 GPVVGLDDLI
-487 MLGEVAFN
+487 VLGEAAFN

-527 VQPNLDLLPGLT
+527 VKPNFDLLPGIT

-569 YGQKLAGKLGYTS
+569 YGQKLAGKLAYTS

-589 NALIDRDHVALNVTY
+589 NALIDRDHVALNVSY

>member
-1 MSHKNKT
+1 MSHNKS
-8 GRPAKHA
+8 KI
-15 VALAIGLL
+15 ALAVGIGIW
-23 GAQQAQA
+23 GMQAQA
-30 FEIDTGPNVTTTLES
+30 FEIDTGPNVTTSLES
-45 VAEYTSVYRT
+45 VAEFTSVYRT
-55 TAPER
+55 SSPER
-60 IYSGGQNIFTNNNDG
+60 IERGGQNIFANNNDG
-75 SEYYDR
+75 SEYYDT

-113 QIMDHDPSGD
+113 QIMDNDPSGD
-123 SFETHNT
+123 RFATHNT

-137 SDLENRAGHRSRLLD
+137 SDLRNRAGHRARLLD
-152 AYLYTNRYIGEM
+152 AYLYTNRYAGEM
-164 PVSVRLGR
+164 PYSLRFGR

-224 VSVEAFYGLEWKG
+224 FNIEAFYGLEWKG

-265 EELGGLADMV
+265 SELGDLAELV
-275 PGLNGENGVVAGA
+275 PGLNGENGIVAGA
-288 RYGQEHDARDD
+288 RYGREHDARDD
-299 GQFGVALRYLV
+299 GQFGVAMRYLA
-310 EEWNNTEFS
+310 EDWNNTEFS

-330 FLSIQKGQ
+330 FLRIQKGR
-338 SFACSSGN
+338 SFACSTGQA
-346 GGRFSEVCGLAQA
+346 GQFSELCGFG
-359 LDPASVPLVDGLAL
+359 LDSTVDGLAL
-373 LDSTYYDFIYPEDIR
+373 LDSTYYDFVYPEDIR

-396 TVGDTSVAG
+396 TVGDTSLAG
-405 ELAYRPNAPLE
+405 ELTYRPNAPLE
-416 PSMIYELEQLAGGA
+416 PSMIYELETLAGSA
-430 LGAGGA
+430 LGGGGA

-451 NDSRRSIDLYKRH
+451 NDPRRSIDLYKRG
-464 ELYTGSVSAIHAF
+464 ELYTGSVSAIHSF
-477 GPVAGLDDLI
+477 GPVVGLDDLI
-487 MLGEVAFN
+487 VLGEAAFN

-527 VQPNLDLLPGLT
+527 VKPNFDLLPAIT

-569 YGQKLAGKLGYTS
+569 YGQKLAGKLAYTS

-589 NALIDRDHVALNVTY
+589 NALIDRDHVALNVSY

>member
-1 MSHKNKT
+1 MSHNKS
-8 GRPAKHA
+8 KI
-15 VALAIGLL
+15 ALAVGIGIW
-23 GAQQAQA
+23 GMQAQA
-30 FEIDTGPNVTTTLES
+30 FEIDTGPNVTTSLES
-45 VAEYTSVYRT
+45 VAEFTSVYRT
-55 TAPER
+55 SSPER
-60 IYSGGQNIFTNNNDG
+60 IERGGQNIFANNNDG
-75 SEYYDR
+75 SEYYDT

-113 QIMDHDPSGD
+113 QIMDNDPSGD
-123 SFETHNT
+123 RFATHNT

-137 SDLENRAGHRSRLLD
+137 SDLRNRAGHRARLLD
-152 AYLYTNRYIGEM
+152 AYLYTNRYAGEM
-164 PVSVRLGR
+164 PYSLRFGR

-224 VSVEAFYGLEWKG
+224 FNIEAFYGLEWKG

-265 EELGGLADMV
+265 SELGDLAELV
-275 PGLNGENGVVAGA
+275 PGLNGENGIVAGA
-288 RYGQEHDARDD
+288 RYGREHDARDD
-299 GQFGVALRYLV
+299 GQFGVAMRYLA
-310 EEWNNTEFS
+310 EDWNNTEFS

-330 FLSIQKGQ
+330 FLRIQKGR
-338 SFACSSGN
+338 SFACSTGQAGQFSGL
-346 GGRFSEVCGLAQA
+346 CGFG
-359 LDPASVPLVDGLAL
+359 LDSTVDGLAL
-373 LDSTYYDFIYPEDIR
+373 LDSTYYDFVYPEDIR

-396 TVGDTSVAG
+396 TVGDTSLAG
-405 ELAYRPNAPLE
+405 ELTYRPNAPLE
-416 PSMIYELEQLAGGA
+416 PSMIYELETLAGSA
-430 LGAGGA
+430 LGGGGA

-451 NDSRRSIDLYKRH
+451 NDPRRSIDLYKRG
-464 ELYTGSVSAIHAF
+464 ELYTGSVSAIHSF
-477 GPVAGLDDLI
+477 GPVIGLDDLI
-487 MLGEVAFN
+487 VLGEAAFN

-527 VQPNLDLLPGLT
+527 VKPNFDLLPGIT

-569 YGQKLAGKLGYTS
+569 YGQKLAGKLAYTS

-589 NALIDRDHVALNVTY
+589 NALIDRDHVALNVSY

>member
-1 MSHKNKT
+1 MSHNKS
-8 GRPAKHA
+8 KI
-15 VALAIGLL
+15 ALAVGIGIW
-23 GAQQAQA
+23 GMQAQA
-30 FEIDTGPNVTTTLES
+30 FEIDTGPNVTTSLES
-45 VAEYTSVYRT
+45 VAEFTSVYRT
-55 TAPER
+55 SSPER
-60 IYSGGQNIFTNNNDG
+60 IERGGQNIFANNNDG
-75 SEYYDR
+75 SEYYDT

-113 QIMDHDPSGD
+113 QIMDNDPSGD
-123 SFETHNT
+123 RFATHNT

-137 SDLENRAGHRSRLLD
+137 SDLRNRAGHRARLLD
-152 AYLYTNRYIGEM
+152 AYLYTNRYAGEM
-164 PVSVRLGR
+164 PYSLRFGR

-224 VSVEAFYGLEWKG
+224 FNIEAFYGLEWKG

-265 EELGGLADMV
+265 SELGDLAELV
-275 PGLNGENGVVAGA
+275 PGLNGENGIVAGA
-288 RYGQEHDARDD
+288 RYGREHDARDD
-299 GQFGVALRYLV
+299 GQFGVAMRYLA
-310 EEWNNTEFS
+310 EDWNNTEFS

-330 FLSIQKGQ
+330 FLRIQKGR
-338 SFACSSGN
+338 SFACSTGQAGQFSGL
-346 GGRFSEVCGLAQA
+346 CGLG
-359 LDPASVPLVDGLAL
+359 LDSTVDGLAL
-373 LDSTYYDFIYPEDIR
+373 LDSTYYDFVYPEDIR

-396 TVGDTSVAG
+396 TVGDTSLAG
-405 ELAYRPNAPLE
+405 ELTYRPNAPLE
-416 PSMIYELEQLAGGA
+416 PSMIYELETLAGSA
-430 LGAGGA
+430 LGGGGA

-451 NDSRRSIDLYKRH
+451 NDPRRSIDLYKRD
-464 ELYTGSVSAIHAF
+464 ELYTGSVSAIHSF
-477 GPVAGLDDLI
+477 GPVIGLDDVI
-487 MLGEVAFN
+487 VLGEAAFN

-527 VQPNLDLLPGLT
+527 VKPNFDLLPGIT

-569 YGQKLAGKLGYTS
+569 YGQKLAGKLAYTS

-589 NALIDRDHVALNVTY
+589 NALIDRDHVALNVSY

>member
-1 MSHKNKT
+1 MSHNKS
-8 GRPAKHA
+8 KI
-15 VALAIGLL
+15 ALAVGIGIW
-23 GAQQAQA
+23 GMQAQA
-30 FEIDTGPNVTTTLES
+30 FEIDTGPNVTTSLES
-45 VAEYTSVYRT
+45 VAEFTSVYRT
-55 TAPER
+55 SSPER
-60 IYSGGQNIFTNNNDG
+60 IERGGQNIFANNNDG
-75 SEYYDR
+75 SEYYDT

-113 QIMDHDPSGD
+113 QIMDNDPSGD
-123 SFETHNT
+123 RFATHNT

-137 SDLENRAGHRSRLLD
+137 SDLKNRAGHRARLLD
-152 AYLYTNRYIGEM
+152 AYLYTNRYVGEM
-164 PVSVRLGR
+164 PYSLRFGR

-224 VSVEAFYGLEWKG
+224 FSVEAFYGLEWKG
-237 HELIPTGAFLNNQ
+237 HDLIPTGAFLNNQ

-265 EELGGLADMV
+265 GELGDLAELV
-275 PGLNGENGVVAGA
+275 PGVNGENGIVAGA
-288 RYGQEHDARDD
+288 RYGREHDARDD
-299 GQFGVALRYLV
+299 GQFGVALRYLM
-310 EEWNNTEFS
+310 EDWNNTEFS

-330 FLSIQKGQ
+330 FLRIQKGQ
-338 SFACSSGN
+338 SYACSRGQAGQF
-346 GGRFSEVCGLAQA
+346 GGLCGLG
-359 LDPASVPLVDGLAL
+359 LDSIVDGLAL
-373 LDSTYYDFIYPEDIR
+373 LDTTYYDFVYPEDIR

-396 TVGDTSVAG
+396 TVGDTSLAG

-416 PSMIYELEQLAGGA
+416 PSMIYELETMAESALGGGA
-430 LGAGGA
+430 G

-451 NDSRRSIDLYKRH
+451 NDPRRSIDLYKRH
-464 ELYTGSVSAIHAF
+464 ELYTGSVSAIHSF

-487 MLGEVAFN
+487 VLGEAAFN

-513 AWGYTLNVS
+513 AWGYTVNVS

-527 VQPNLDLLPGLT
+527 VKPNFDLLPGIT

-569 YGQKLAGKLGYTS
+569 YGQKLAGKLAYTS

-589 NALIDRDHVALNVTY
+589 NALIDRDHVALNVSY

>member
-1 MSHKNKT
+1 MSHNKS
-8 GRPAKHA
+8 KI
-15 VALAIGLL
+15 ALAVGIGIW
-23 GAQQAQA
+23 GMQAQA
-30 FEIDTGPNVTTTLES
+30 FEIDTGPNVTTSLES
-45 VAEYTSVYRT
+45 VAEFTSVYRT
-55 TAPER
+55 SSPER
-60 IYSGGQNIFTNNNDG
+60 IERGGQNIFANNNDG
-75 SEYYDR
+75 SEYYDT

-113 QIMDHDPSGD
+113 QIMDNDPSGD
-123 SFETHNT
+123 RFATHNT

-137 SDLENRAGHRSRLLD
+137 SDLRNRAGHRARLLD
-152 AYLYTNRYIGEM
+152 AYLYTNRYAGEM
-164 PVSVRLGR
+164 PYSLRFGR

-224 VSVEAFYGLEWKG
+224 FNIEAFYGLEWKG

-265 EELGGLADMV
+265 SELGDLAELV
-275 PGLNGENGVVAGA
+275 PGINGENGIVAGA
-288 RYGQEHDARDD
+288 RYGSAHDARDD
-299 GQFGVALRYLV
+299 GQFGMALRYLM
-310 EEWNNTEFS
+310 EDWNNTEFS

-330 FLSIQKGQ
+330 FLRIQKGR
-338 SFACSSGN
+338 SFACSTGQA
-346 GGRFSEVCGLAQA
+346 GQFSELCGFG
-359 LDPASVPLVDGLAL
+359 LDATVDGLAL

-396 TVGDTSVAG
+396 TVGDTSLAG
-405 ELAYRPNAPLE
+405 ELTYRPNAPLE
-416 PSMIYELEQLAGGA
+416 PSMIYELETLAGSA
-430 LGAGGA
+430 LGGGGA

-451 NDSRRSIDLYKRH
+451 NDPRRSIDLYKRD
-464 ELYTGSVSAIHAF
+464 ELYTGSVSAIHSF
-477 GPVAGLDDLI
+477 GPVVGLDDLI
-487 MLGEVAFN
+487 VLGEAAFN

-527 VQPNLDLLPGLT
+527 VKPNFDLLPGIT

-569 YGQKLAGKLGYTS
+569 YGQKLAGKLAYTS

-589 NALIDRDHVALNVTY
+589 NALIDRDHVALNVSY

>member
-1 MSHKNKT
+1 MSYNKS
-8 GRPAKHA
+8 KM
-15 VALAIGLL
+15 ALVVGLGL
-23 GAQQAQA
+23 CGTQLQA
-30 FEIDTGPNVTTTLES
+30 FEIDTGPDLTTSLES
-45 VAEYTSVYRT
+45 VAEYTTVYRT
-55 TAPER
+55 SSPER
-60 IYSGGQNIFTNNNDG
+60 IYSGGQNIFANNNDG
-75 SEYYDR
+75 SEYYDT
-81 GFVSNEFKLT
+81 GFVSHEFKLT

-98 EQDGLFVRGTAWYDT
+98 AQDGLFVRGTAWYDT

-123 SFETHNT
+123 AFATHNT

-137 SDLENRAGHRSRLLD
+137 SDLENRAGHRARLLD
-152 AYLYTNRYIGEM
+152 AYLYTNRYVGEM
-164 PVSVRLGR
+164 PYSLRFGR
-172 QVINWGEGIYYADG
+172 QVINWGEGIFYADG
-186 INVINPVDIGRV
+186 LNVVNPVDIGRV

-224 VSVEAFYGLEWKG
+224 LNVEAFYGLEWKG

-265 EELGGLADMV
+265 QQLDMLGLPADLV
-275 PGLNGENGVVAGA
+275 PGLNGENGIVAGA
-288 RYGQEHDARDD
+288 RYGREHDARDD

-330 FLSIQKGQ
+330 FLRVQKGQ
-338 SFACSSGN
+338 SFACSAGS
-346 GGRFSEVCGLAQA
+346 GGRFADLCGLAGMLA
-359 LDPASVPLVDGLAL
+359 DPALFALADGMAL

-396 TVGDTSVAG
+396 TLGDTSVAG
-405 ELAYRPNAPLE
+405 ELTYRPNAPLE
-416 PSMIYELEQLAGGA
+416 PAMTYELEQMAENA

-436 SGGSIDLGEFGDGSA
+436 SGGSIDLGEFGDASA
-451 NDSRRSIDLYKRH
+451 NDPRRYIDLYKRH
-464 ELYTGSVSAIHAF
+464 ELYTGSVSAIHSF
-477 GPVAGLDDLI
+477 GPLIGLDDLI
-487 MLGEVAFN
+487 VLGEAAFN

-501 LDSVNYEYLDSF
+501 LDTVNYEYLDSF
-513 AWGYTLNVS
+513 AWGYTVNLS

-527 VQPNLDLLPGLT
+527 VQPNFDLLPAIT
-539 FRQDVSGTSPSL
+539 FRQDVSGTSPAL

-556 QGRKSATLELGAK
+556 QGRKSATLELGGK
-569 YGQKLAGKLGYTS
+569 YGQKLAGKLAYTS

-589 NALIDRDHVALNVTY
+589 NALIDRDHVALNVSY

>member
-1 MSHKNKT
+1 MSHNKS
-8 GRPAKHA
+8 KI
-15 VALAIGLL
+15 ALAVGIGIW
-23 GAQQAQA
+23 GMQAQA
-30 FEIDTGPNVTTTLES
+30 FEIDTGPNVTTSLES
-45 VAEYTSVYRT
+45 VAEFTSVYRT
-55 TAPER
+55 SSPER
-60 IYSGGQNIFTNNNDG
+60 IERGGQNIFANNNDG
-75 SEYYDR
+75 SEYYDT

-113 QIMDHDPSGD
+113 QIMDNDPSGD
-123 SFETHNT
+123 RFATHNT

-137 SDLENRAGHRSRLLD
+137 SDLRNRAGHRARLLD
-152 AYLYTNRYIGEM
+152 AYLYTNRYAGEM
-164 PVSVRLGR
+164 PYSLRFGR

-224 VSVEAFYGLEWKG
+224 FNIEAFYGLEWKG

-265 EELGGLADMV
+265 SELGDLAELV
-275 PGLNGENGVVAGA
+275 PGINGENGIVAGA
-288 RYGQEHDARDD
+288 RYGSAHDARDD
-299 GQFGVALRYLV
+299 GQFGMALRYLM
-310 EEWNNTEFS
+310 EDWNNTEFS

-330 FLSIQKGQ
+330 FLRIQKGR
-338 SFACSSGN
+338 SFACSTGQA
-346 GGRFSEVCGLAQA
+346 GQFSDLCGFG
-359 LDPASVPLVDGLAL
+359 LDATVDGLAL

-396 TVGDTSVAG
+396 TLGDTSLAG
-405 ELAYRPNAPLE
+405 ELTYRPNAPLE
-416 PSMIYELEQLAGGA
+416 PSMIYELETLAGSA
-430 LGAGGA
+430 LGGGGA

-451 NDSRRSIDLYKRH
+451 NDPRRSIDLYKRD
-464 ELYTGSVSAIHAF
+464 ELYTGSISAIHSF
-477 GPVAGLDDLI
+477 GPVVGLDDLI
-487 MLGEVAFN
+487 VLGEAAFN

-527 VQPNLDLLPGLT
+527 VKPNFDLLPAIT

-569 YGQKLAGKLGYTS
+569 YGQKLAGKLAYTS

-589 NALIDRDHVALNVTY
+589 NALIDRDHVALNVSY

>member
-1 MSHKNKT
+1 M
-8 GRPAKHA
+8 
-15 VALAIGLL
+15 
-23 GAQQAQA
+23 
-30 FEIDTGPNVTTTLES
+30 
-45 VAEYTSVYRT
+45 
-55 TAPER
+55 
-60 IYSGGQNIFTNNNDG
+60 
-75 SEYYDR
+75 
-81 GFVSNEFKLT
+81 
-91 SELHVRT
+91 RT

-113 QIMDHDPSGD
+113 QIMDNDPSGD
-123 SFETHNT
+123 RFATHNT

-137 SDLENRAGHRSRLLD
+137 SDLRNRAGHRARLLD
-152 AYLYTNRYIGEM
+152 AYLYTNRYAGEM
-164 PVSVRLGR
+164 PYSLRFGR

-224 VSVEAFYGLEWKG
+224 FNIEAFYGLEWKG

-265 EELGGLADMV
+265 SELGDLAELV
-275 PGLNGENGVVAGA
+275 PGLNGENGIVAGA
-288 RYGQEHDARDD
+288 RYGREHDARDD
-299 GQFGVALRYLV
+299 GQFGVAMRYLA
-310 EEWNNTEFS
+310 EDWNNTEFS

-330 FLSIQKGQ
+330 FLRIQKGR
-338 SFACSSGN
+338 SFACSTGQAGQFSGL
-346 GGRFSEVCGLAQA
+346 CGLG
-359 LDPASVPLVDGLAL
+359 LDSTVDGLAL
-373 LDSTYYDFIYPEDIR
+373 LDSTYYDFVYPEDIR

-396 TVGDTSVAG
+396 TVGDTSLAG
-405 ELAYRPNAPLE
+405 ELTYRPNAPLE
-416 PSMIYELEQLAGGA
+416 PSMIYELETLAGSA
-430 LGAGGA
+430 LGGGGA

-451 NDSRRSIDLYKRH
+451 NDPRRSIDLYKRG
-464 ELYTGSVSAIHAF
+464 ELYTGSVSAIHSF
-477 GPVAGLDDLI
+477 GPVVGLDDLI
-487 MLGEVAFN
+487 VLGEAAFN

-527 VQPNLDLLPGLT
+527 VKPNFDLLPGIT

-569 YGQKLAGKLGYTS
+569 YGQKLAGKLAYTS

-589 NALIDRDHVALNVTY
+589 NALIDRDHVALNVSY

>member
-1 MSHKNKT
+1 MSHNKSKMT
-8 GRPAKHA
+8 
-15 VALAIGLL
+15 LAIGLGL
-23 GAQQAQA
+23 GISGAQVQA
-30 FEIDTGPNVTTTLES
+30 FEIDTGPNFTTSLES
-45 VAEYTSVYRT
+45 VAEFTSVYRT
-55 TAPER
+55 SSPER
-60 IYSGGQNIFTNNNDG
+60 IERGGQNVFTNNNDG
-75 SEYYDR
+75 SEYYDT

-113 QIMDHDPSGD
+113 QLMDNDPSGD
-123 SFETHNT
+123 AFATHNT
-130 DSDERYP
+130 DSDERYS
-137 SDLENRAGHRSRLLD
+137 SDLENRAGHRARLLD
-152 AYLYTNRYIGEM
+152 AYLYTNRYVGEM
-164 PVSVRLGR
+164 PYSLRLGR
-172 QVINWGEGIYYADG
+172 QVINWGEGIFYADG
-186 INVINPVDIGRV
+186 LNVVNPVDIGRV
-198 VLPNASLKDALLPTN
+198 VLPNASFKDALLPTN

-224 VSVEAFYGLEWKG
+224 FNIEAFYGLEWKG

-265 EELGGLADMV
+265 DQLGMLGLPAELV
-275 PGLNGENGVVAGA
+275 PGLNGENGLVAGA
-288 RYGQEHDARDD
+288 RYGREHDARDD
-299 GQFGVALRYLV
+299 GQFGVAMRYLA
-310 EEWNNTEFS
+310 EDWNNTEFS
-319 LYYLNYHSKVP
+319 LYYLNYHSKTP
-330 FLSIQKGQ
+330 FLRIQKGQ
-338 SFACSSGN
+338 SFACSAGSG
-346 GGRFSEVCGLAQA
+346 GGFAGLCGLAGM
-359 LDPASVPLVDGLAL
+359 LGDPALVALADGLAL

-396 TVGDTSVAG
+396 TLGDTSVAG
-405 ELAYRPNAPLE
+405 ELTYRPNAPLE
-416 PSMIYELEQLAGGA
+416 PAMTYELEQMAEGA

-451 NDSRRSIDLYKRH
+451 NDPRRSIDLYKRH
-464 ELYTGSVSAIHAF
+464 ELYTGSVSAIHSF
-477 GPVAGLDDLI
+477 GPVSGLDDL
-487 MLGEVAFN
+487 MLLGEAAFN

-501 LDSVNYEYLDSF
+501 LDTPNYAYLDSF

-527 VQPNLDLLPGLT
+527 VTPNFDLLPAIT
-539 FRQDVSGTSPSL
+539 FRQDVSGTSPAL

-569 YGQKLAGKLGYTS
+569 YGQKLAGKLSYTS

-589 NALIDRDHVALNVTY
+589 NALIDRDHVALNLSY

>member
-1 MSHKNKT
+1 M
-8 GRPAKHA
+8 
-15 VALAIGLL
+15 
-23 GAQQAQA
+23 QAQA
-30 FEIDTGPNVTTTLES
+30 FEIDTGPNVTTSLES
-45 VAEYTSVYRT
+45 VAEFTSVYRT
-55 TAPER
+55 SSPER
-60 IYSGGQNIFTNNNDG
+60 IERGGQNIFANNNDG
-75 SEYYDR
+75 SEYYDT

-113 QIMDHDPSGD
+113 QIMDNDPSGD
-123 SFETHNT
+123 RFATHNT

-137 SDLENRAGHRSRLLD
+137 SDLRNRAGHRARLLD
-152 AYLYTNRYIGEM
+152 AYLYTNRYAGEM
-164 PVSVRLGR
+164 PYSLRFGR

-224 VSVEAFYGLEWKG
+224 FNIEAFYGLEWKG

-265 EELGGLADMV
+265 SELGDLAELV
-275 PGLNGENGVVAGA
+275 PGINGENGIVAGA
-288 RYGQEHDARDD
+288 RYGSAHDARDD
-299 GQFGVALRYLV
+299 GQFGMALRYLM
-310 EEWNNTEFS
+310 EDWNNTEFS

-330 FLSIQKGQ
+330 FLRIQKGR
-338 SFACSSGN
+338 SFACSTGQA
-346 GGRFSEVCGLAQA
+346 GQFSDLCGFG
-359 LDPASVPLVDGLAL
+359 LDATVDGLAL

-396 TVGDTSVAG
+396 TVGDTSLAG
-405 ELAYRPNAPLE
+405 ELTYRPNAPLE
-416 PSMIYELEQLAGGA
+416 PSMIYELETLAGSA
-430 LGAGGA
+430 LGGGGA

-451 NDSRRSIDLYKRH
+451 NDPRRSIDLYKRD
-464 ELYTGSVSAIHAF
+464 ELYTGSISAIHSF
-477 GPVAGLDDLI
+477 GPVVGLDDLI
-487 MLGEVAFN
+487 VLGEAAFN

-527 VQPNLDLLPGLT
+527 VKPNFDLLPAIT

-569 YGQKLAGKLGYTS
+569 YGQKLAGKLAYTS

-589 NALIDRDHVALNVTY
+589 NALIDRDHVALNVSY

>member
-1 MSHKNKT
+1 MSHNKS
-8 GRPAKHA
+8 KI
-15 VALAIGLL
+15 ALAVGIGIW
-23 GAQQAQA
+23 GMQAQA
-30 FEIDTGPNVTTTLES
+30 FEIDTGPNVTTSLES
-45 VAEYTSVYRT
+45 VAEFTSVYRT
-55 TAPER
+55 SSPER
-60 IYSGGQNIFTNNNDG
+60 IERGGQNIFANNNDG
-75 SEYYDR
+75 SEYYDT

-113 QIMDHDPSGD
+113 QIMDNDPSGD
-123 SFETHNT
+123 RFATHNT

-137 SDLENRAGHRSRLLD
+137 SDLRNRAGHRARLLD
-152 AYLYTNRYIGEM
+152 AYLYTNRYAGEM
-164 PVSVRLGR
+164 PYSLRFGR

-224 VSVEAFYGLEWKG
+224 FNIEAFYGLEWKG

-265 EELGGLADMV
+265 SELGDLAELV
-275 PGLNGENGVVAGA
+275 PGINGENGIVAGA
-288 RYGQEHDARDD
+288 RYGSAHDARDD
-299 GQFGVALRYLV
+299 GQFGMALRYLM
-310 EEWNNTEFS
+310 EDWNNTEFS

-330 FLSIQKGQ
+330 FLRIQKGR
-338 SFACSSGN
+338 SFACSTGQA
-346 GGRFSEVCGLAQA
+346 GQFSDLCGFG
-359 LDPASVPLVDGLAL
+359 LDATVDGLAL

-396 TVGDTSVAG
+396 TVGDTSLAG
-405 ELAYRPNAPLE
+405 ELTYRPNAPLE
-416 PSMIYELEQLAGGA
+416 PSMIYELETLAGSA
-430 LGAGGA
+430 LGGGGA

-451 NDSRRSIDLYKRH
+451 NDPRRSIDLYKRD
-464 ELYTGSVSAIHAF
+464 ELYTGSISAIHSF
-477 GPVAGLDDLI
+477 GPVVGLDDLI
-487 MLGEVAFN
+487 VLGEAAFN

-527 VQPNLDLLPGLT
+527 VKPNFDLLPGIT

-569 YGQKLAGKLGYTS
+569 YGQKLAGKLAYTS

-589 NALIDRDHVALNVTY
+589 NALIDRDHVALNVSY

>member
-1 MSHKNKT
+1 MSHNKS
-8 GRPAKHA
+8 KI
-15 VALAIGLL
+15 ALAVGIGIW
-23 GAQQAQA
+23 GMQAQA
-30 FEIDTGPNVTTTLES
+30 FEIDTGPNVTTSLES
-45 VAEYTSVYRT
+45 VAEFTSVYRT
-55 TAPER
+55 SSPER
-60 IYSGGQNIFTNNNDG
+60 IERGGQNIFANNNDG
-75 SEYYDR
+75 SEYYDT

-113 QIMDHDPSGD
+113 QIMDNDPSGD
-123 SFETHNT
+123 RFATHNT

-137 SDLENRAGHRSRLLD
+137 SDLRNRAGHRARLLD
-152 AYLYTNRYIGEM
+152 AYLYTNRYAGEM
-164 PVSVRLGR
+164 PYSLRFGR

-224 VSVEAFYGLEWKG
+224 FNIEAFYGLEWKG

-265 EELGGLADMV
+265 SELGDLAELV
-275 PGLNGENGVVAGA
+275 PGLNGENGIVAGA
-288 RYGQEHDARDD
+288 RYGREHDARDD
-299 GQFGVALRYLV
+299 GQFGVAMRYLA
-310 EEWNNTEFS
+310 EDWNNTEFS

-330 FLSIQKGQ
+330 FLRIQKGR
-338 SFACSSGN
+338 SFACSTGQAGQFSGL
-346 GGRFSEVCGLAQA
+346 CGLG
-359 LDPASVPLVDGLAL
+359 LDSTVDGLAL
-373 LDSTYYDFIYPEDIR
+373 LDSTYYDFVYPEDIR

-396 TVGDTSVAG
+396 TVGDTSLAG
-405 ELAYRPNAPLE
+405 ELTYRPNAPLE
-416 PSMIYELEQLAGGA
+416 PSMIYELETLAGSA
-430 LGAGGA
+430 LGGGGA

-451 NDSRRSIDLYKRH
+451 NDPRRSIDLYKRD
-464 ELYTGSVSAIHAF
+464 ELYTGSVSAIHSF
-477 GPVAGLDDLI
+477 GPVIGLDDLI
-487 MLGEVAFN
+487 VLGEAAFN

-527 VQPNLDLLPGLT
+527 VKPNFDLLPGIT

-569 YGQKLAGKLGYTS
+569 YGQKLAGKLAYTS

-589 NALIDRDHVALNVTY
+589 NALIDRDHVALNVSY